1 MPATLAVKKCE
12 NASHDYFSETG
23 KMIRMLTGV
32 TAGLL
37 SSWVAAGVSAAPVQQ
52 VAEDR
57 LQPAIAQLVA
67 GISPQ
72 RIEAHVR
79 KLVSFQTRHT
89 MSDTVSDTQG
99 IGAARRWIKAELER
113 CGAQA
118 GGRLQV
124 AFDSHVTPV
133 SKRISRPT
141 EIVNVVATLP
151 GSDPQSAQ
159 RIYVV
164 SGHYD
169 SRATDVMD
177 ASGNAPGANDDAS
190 GTAAVIE
197 MACVMARQQFDAT
210 LVFMAV
216 AAEEQGLLGSGHWA
230 QQAKLKQLNI
240 AGMLNNDIIGSSR
253 ADDGTVD
260 GGQVRLFAEGIPAV
274 KEMSDGVRGLV
285 ATGGENDSIS
295 RQLARH
301 VKQVGERYVPGFKV
315 NVIQRA
321 DRYLRGG
328 DHMPFLAQGY
338 AALRFTEPN
347 EDFAH
352 QHQDVRVEN
361 GVQYGDLPQFVD
373 YDYVAKVTRV
383 NAAALAS
390 LALAPAA
397 PAQVQVRTAK
407 LENAT
412 TLVWQPNTEPDL
424 AGYRVVWR
432 ATTADQWQGAQ
443 DVGNVTEARLAL
455 SKDNV
460 FFGVQAIDRDGN
472 VSVATYPTPLR

>member
-1 MPATLAVKKCE
+1 MIRTLTAVAAATL
-12 NASHDYFSETG
+12 SG
-23 KMIRMLTGV
+23 GV
-32 TAGLL
+32 M
-37 SSWVAAGVSAAPVQQ
+37 AATMPPAPAQ
-52 VAEDR
+52 DP

-124 AFDSHVTPV
+124 AFDSHVAPV

-151 GSDPQSAQ
+151 GSQPQSAQ

-274 KEMSDGVRGLV
+274 KDMSDGVRGLV

-301 VKQVGERYVPGFKV
+301 VKQVGERYVPGFRV

-397 PAQVQVRTAK
+397 PAQVQVRTAQ

-443 DVGNVTEARLAL
+443 DVGKVTEAKLAL
-455 SKDNV
+455 SKDNY

>member
-1 MPATLAVKKCE
+1 
-12 NASHDYFSETG
+12 
-23 KMIRMLTGV
+23 MIRMLTGV

-37 SSWVAAGVSAAPVQQ
+37 SSWVAAAGVSAAPVQQ
-52 VAEDR
+52 VAGER

-197 MACVMARQQFDAT
+197 MACVMARQRFDAT

-338 AALRFTEPN
+338 AALRLTEPN

-412 TLVWQPNTEPDL
+412 TLLWQPNTEPDL

-455 SKDNV
+455 SKDNY